1 MSKIKNGDVVEF
13 QGSCWV
19 ITGKS
24 GASYH
29 LASTGGTSANI
40 HVVPRIAFTVACSL
54 R

>member
-1 MSKIKNGDVVEF
+1 MSKIKNGDIVEF

-24 GASYH
+24 GVSYH
-29 LASTGGTSANI
+29 LASVGGNQTNL

>member
-13 QGSCWV
+13 QGSYWV
-19 ITGKS
+19 IAGKS

-29 LASTGGTSANI
+29 LASVAGNQTNI